1 MGRSWGLSG
10 PRAVWG
16 RRAETEGSPM
26 TSQWKTTL
34 RKDSGGST
42 IVGFSREGERG
53 HIQMDAPAG
62 SLDPVDI
69 DDDQL
74 DRIRSRAKSCI
85 ISWRDDA
92 GLNRTVEV
100 RVSGGMVLVSKRDG
114 AVLGISDERVH
125 GEIGDQDPESLI
137 SYVRSLVW

>member
-1 MGRSWGLSG
+1 
-10 PRAVWG
+10 
-16 RRAETEGSPM
+16 M
-26 TSQWKTTL
+26 TPQWKTTL
-34 RKDSGGST
+34 RKDAVS
-42 IVGFSREGERG
+42 FSFEGERG

-62 SLDPVDI
+62 HLDLDPGDLH
-69 DDDQL
+69 DALADQV
-74 DRIRSRAKSCI
+74 RRRAKSCT

-100 RVSGGMVLVSKRDG
+100 RVSAGRVLASKRDG
-114 AVLGISDERVH
+114 AVLGLSDERVH

>member
-1 MGRSWGLSG
+1 
-10 PRAVWG
+10 
-16 RRAETEGSPM
+16 M
-26 TSQWKTTL
+26 TTQWKATL
-34 RKDSGGST
+34 RRDAVS
-42 IVGFSREGERG
+42 FSFEGERG

-62 SLDPVDI
+62 TLDLDPGDL
-69 DDDQL
+69 DDALADQV
-74 DRIRSRAKSCI
+74 RRRAKSCT

-100 RVSGGMVLVSKRDG
+100 RVSAGRVLASKRDG
-114 AVLGISDERVH
+114 AVLGLSDERVH

>member
-1 MGRSWGLSG
+1 
-10 PRAVWG
+10 
-16 RRAETEGSPM
+16 M
-26 TSQWKTTL
+26 TTHWKATL
-34 RKDSGGST
+34 RRDAVS
-42 IVGFSREGERG
+42 FSFEGERG

-62 SLDPVDI
+62 NLDLDPRDL
-69 DDDQL
+69 DDALAAQIQ
-74 DRIRSRAKSCI
+74 RRAKSCT
-85 ISWRDDA
+85 ISWTDDA

-100 RVSGGMVLVSKRDG
+100 RVSGGCVLVSKRDG

>member
-1 MGRSWGLSG
+1 
-10 PRAVWG
+10 
-16 RRAETEGSPM
+16 M
-26 TSQWKTTL
+26 TPQWKATL
-34 RKDSGGST
+34 RKDSDGNT
-42 IVGFSREGERG
+42 IVSFSFEGEHG

-62 SLDPVDI
+62 NLDLDPGDL
-69 DDDQL
+69 DDALAAQL
-74 DRIRSRAKSCI
+74 RRRTKSCT

-100 RVSGGMVLVSKRDG
+100 RVSAGRVLASKRDG
-114 AVLGISDERVH
+114 AVLGLSDERVH